1 MYINVDSPEVKGIL
15 MDVAV
20 KNNLSYKCV
29 REIFLH
35 QFKFIRDT
43 AKENDPDKLHF
54 VDFIVTGLGS
64 FRVSK
69 QLRRYHYV
77 RMRKYREAE
86 LPPVYY
92 HEVVDVMDS
101 KDRFISLGLVV
112 DAAPL
117 RIGMKRL
124 KSSYPRQILTQ
135 DGELVKGLL
144 VNWYKT
150 NATKEDFY
158 FGGD

>member
-1 MYINVDSPEVKGIL
+1 MFINVDSPKVKGIL
-15 MDVAV
+15 MDVAS
-20 KNNLSYKCV
+20 KNNLSYSCV

-35 QFKFIRDT
+35 QFKYIRDT
-43 AKENDPDKLHF
+43 ARENDPDSLKF
-54 VDFIVTGLGS
+54 FDFAVAGLGT

-69 QLRRYHYV
+69 KMRSYHYV

-86 LPPVYY
+86 LPSVFY
-92 HEVVDVMDS
+92 HEVLDVMDS
-101 KDRFISLGLVV
+101 KNRFVSLGLVV

-117 RIGMKRL
+117 RIGMRML
-124 KSSYPRQILTQ
+124 KSSYPRGILLQ
-135 DGELVKGLL
+135 DGQVVKGLW

-158 FGGD
+158 G